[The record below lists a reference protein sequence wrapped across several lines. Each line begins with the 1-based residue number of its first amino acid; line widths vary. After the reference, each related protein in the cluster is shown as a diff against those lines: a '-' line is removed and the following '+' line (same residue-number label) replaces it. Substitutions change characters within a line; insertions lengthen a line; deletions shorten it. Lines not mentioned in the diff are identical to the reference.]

1 MENKLEPIVPTCD
14 QIRHATT
21 ELISCAKEHPRAKQ
35 IRLGHL
41 PYTGKFTHDPI
52 YDPDVQ
58 HIPTSVGDAIHNAVD
73 PDGCENTMMD
83 LNYIHVSLLT
93 MDPAS
98 IMEYG
103 YDELRRSVVTEL
115 DRIWKQCDKEKL
127 GFYHIDFRMKL
138 HLQKLQKVLVQ
149 PDQTPSTKVQIS
161 C

>member
-115 DRIWKQCDKEKL
+115 DRIWKQCDK
-127 GFYHIDFRMKL
+127 
-138 HLQKLQKVLVQ
+138 VV
-149 PDQTPSTKVQIS
+149 TSTIIRSWAFIIS
-161 C
+161 ISG